1 MSGGITNL
9 FGKFIRNRLANVLGS
24 DAPDEAARQAK
35 EEFKKEFSRDVYHGQ
50 GDTQSSIGVIEG
62 PEEFYGKQG
71 RALPGGKREI
81 MVEDP
86 MGEYGGITAFQG
98 SEDKFSSGFMSDLG
112 TWVSESPRVADHF
125 AGSDYGIDKAGA
137 IYPLKLKMKNPKEYQ
152 TYEELEFDVANFDG
166 DNTEFVEALKKEGHD
181 GIMINESDT
190 DIPETRVDYVVFDG
204 SQLRSRFAE
213 FDPEMAESR
222 DIRKADGGPI
232 DLRNGIGKL
241 FTMYAG

>member
-1 MSGGITNL
+1 MAGGITNL
-9 FGKFIRNRLANVLGS
+9 FGKFIRNKLANVLGS

-50 GDTQSSIGVIEG
+50 GDTATSIGTITG
-62 PEEFYGKQG
+62 PEEIYGKQG
-71 RALPGGKREI
+71 RALPGGQREI

-86 MGEYGGITAFQG
+86 EGEYGGITAFQG
-98 SEDKFSSGFMSDLG
+98 SEDKDPSRFMSDLG
-112 TWVSESPRVADHF
+112 TWVSESPRVADEF
-125 AGSDYGIDKAGA
+125 AMAGDAGA

-213 FDPEMAESR
+213 FDPEMAEAR

-232 DLRNGIGKL
+232 DLRDGIGKL

>member
-1 MSGGITNL
+1 MSGITNL

-50 GDTQSSIGVIEG
+50 GDTATSIGVMAG
-62 PEEFYGKQG
+62 PEEVYGKQG
-71 RALPGGKREI
+71 RPLPGGQREI

-86 MGEYGGITAFQG
+86 LGEYGGITAFES
-98 SEDKFSSGFMSDLG
+98 SEDKLSSTFMSDLG

-125 AGSDYGIDKAGA
+125 AMAGEAGA

-152 TYEELEFDVANFDG
+152 TYEDLEFDVANFDG

-181 GIMINESDT
+181 GIMIRESDT

-213 FDPEMAESR
+213 FDPEAAEAR

>member
-9 FGKFIRNRLANVLGS
+9 FGKFIRNKLANVLGS

-50 GDTQSSIGVIEG
+50 GDTATSIGVMAG
-62 PEEFYGKQG
+62 PEEVYGKQG
-71 RALPGGKREI
+71 RPLPGGQREI

-86 MGEYGGITAFQG
+86 LGEYGGITAFQG
-98 SEDKFSSGFMSDLG
+98 SEDKFSSTFMSDLG
-112 TWVSESPRVADHF
+112 TWVSESPRVADEF
-125 AGSDYGIDKAGA
+125 AMAGEAGA

-152 TYEELEFDVANFDG
+152 TYEDLEFDVANFDG
-166 DNTEFVEALKKEGHD
+166 DNTEFVEALKKEGYD

>member
-9 FGKFIRNRLANVLGS
+9 FGKFIRNKLANVLGS
-24 DAPDEAARQAK
+24 DAPDEAARQAR

-50 GDTQSSIGVIEG
+50 GDTATSIGVIQG
-62 PEEFYGKQG
+62 PEELYGKQG
-71 RALPGGKREI
+71 RPLPGGQREI

-86 MGEYGGITAFQG
+86 LGEYGGITGFEG
-98 SEDKFSSGFMSDLG
+98 IEDKFPSGFMSDLG
-112 TWVSESPRVADHF
+112 TWVSESPEVADHF
-125 AGSDYGIDKAGA
+125 AMSGEAGA

-213 FDPEMAESR
+213 FDPEFAEAR
-222 DIRKADGGPI
+222 DIRRADGGPI

>member
-9 FGKFIRNRLANVLGS
+9 FGKFIRNKLANVLGS
-24 DAPDEAARQAK
+24 DAPDVAARQAK

-50 GDTQSSIGVIEG
+50 GDTATSIGTITG
-62 PEEFYGKQG
+62 PEEIYGKQG
-71 RALPGGKREI
+71 RVLPGGQREI

-86 MGEYGGITAFQG
+86 EGEYGGITAFQG
-98 SEDKFSSGFMSDLG
+98 SEDKDPSRFMSDLG
-112 TWVSESPRVADHF
+112 TWVSESPRVADDF
-125 AGSDYGIDKAGA
+125 AMAGDAGA
-137 IYPLKLKMKNPKEYQ
+137 IYPLKLKMKNPKEYE
-152 TYEELEFDVANFDG
+152 TYEDLEFDVANFDG

-181 GIMINESDT
+181 GIMIRESDT
-190 DIPETRVDYVVFDG
+190 DIPETRVDYVAFDG

-213 FDPEMAESR
+213 FDPEMAEAR

-232 DLRNGIGKL
+232 DLRAGIGDL

>member
-1 MSGGITNL
+1 MSGITNL

-50 GDTQSSIGVIEG
+50 GDTATSIGVMAG

-71 RALPGGKREI
+71 RPLPGGQREI

-86 MGEYGGITAFQG
+86 LGEYGGITAFQG
-98 SEDKFSSGFMSDLG
+98 SEDKFSSTFMSDLG
-112 TWVSESPRVADHF
+112 TWVSESPRVADEF
-125 AGSDYGIDKAGA
+125 AMAGEAGA

-152 TYEELEFDVANFDG
+152 TYEDLEFDVANFDG

-181 GIMINESDT
+181 GIMIRESDT

-213 FDPEMAESR
+213 FDPEAAESR

>member
-1 MSGGITNL
+1 MSGITNL
-9 FGKFIRNRLANVLGS
+9 FGKFIRNKLANVLGS
-24 DAPDEAARQAK
+24 DAPDVAARQAK

-50 GDTQSSIGVIEG
+50 GDTATSIGTITG
-62 PEEFYGKQG
+62 PEEIYGKQG
-71 RALPGGKREI
+71 RALPGGQREI

-86 MGEYGGITAFQG
+86 EGEYGGITAFQG
-98 SEDKFSSGFMSDLG
+98 SEDKDPSRFMSDLG
-112 TWVSESPRVADHF
+112 TWVSESPRVADDF
-125 AGSDYGIDKAGA
+125 AMAGDAGA
-137 IYPLKLKMKNPKEYQ
+137 IYPLKLKMKNPKEYE
-152 TYEELEFDVANFDG
+152 TYEDLEFDVANFDG

-181 GIMINESDT
+181 GIMIRESDT

-213 FDPEMAESR
+213 FDPEMAEAR

-232 DLRNGIGKL
+232 DLRAGIGDL

>member
-1 MSGGITNL
+1 MSGITNL
-9 FGKFIRNRLANVLGS
+9 FGKFIRNKLANVLGS
-24 DAPDEAARQAK
+24 DAPDEAARQAR

-50 GDTQSSIGVIEG
+50 GDTATSIGVIEG

-71 RALPGGKREI
+71 RPLPGGQREI

-86 MGEYGGITAFQG
+86 LGEYGGITAFES
-98 SEDKFSSGFMSDLG
+98 SEDKLSSTFMSDLG

-166 DNTEFVEALKKEGHD
+166 DNAEFVEALKKEGHD

>member
-1 MSGGITNL
+1 MSGITNL

-50 GDTQSSIGVIEG
+50 GDTATSIGVIEG

-71 RALPGGKREI
+71 RPLPGGQREI

-86 MGEYGGITAFQG
+86 LGEYGGITAFQG
-98 SEDKFSSGFMSDLG
+98 SEDKFSSTFMSDLG
-112 TWVSESPRVADHF
+112 TWVSESPRVADEF
-125 AGSDYGIDKAGA
+125 AMAGDAGA

-152 TYEELEFDVANFDG
+152 TYEDLEFDVANFDG
-166 DNTEFVEALKKEGHD
+166 DNAEFVEALKKEGHD

-232 DLRNGIGKL
+232 DLRGGIGKL

>member
-1 MSGGITNL
+1 MSVGITNL
-9 FGKFIRNRLANVLGS
+9 FRRFIQNKLASILGS

-50 GDTQSSIGVIEG
+50 RDTESSIGVMEG

-71 RALPGGKREI
+71 RPLPGDKREI

-86 MGEYGGITAFQG
+86 LGEYGGITGFEG
-98 SEDKFSSGFMSDLG
+98 IEDKSSSGFMSDLG
-112 TWVSESPRVADHF
+112 TWVTESPTVADSF
-125 AGSDYGIDKAGA
+125 AGDAGA
-137 IYPLKLKMKNPKEYQ
+137 IYPLKLKMKNPKEYD
-152 TYEELEFDVANFDG
+152 TYEELEYDFRTFDG
-166 DNTEFVEALKKEGHD
+166 DNIEFVEALKKEGHD

-204 SQLRSRFAE
+204 SQLRSIFAD
-213 FDPEMAESR
+213 FDPEAAEAR
-222 DIRKADGGPI
+222 DIRKADGGSI

>member
-1 MSGGITNL
+1 MSGITSL
-9 FGKFIRNRLANVLGS
+9 FGKFIRARLANILGS

-50 GDTQSSIGVIEG
+50 GDTATSIGVIAG
-62 PEEFYGKQG
+62 PEEFYGKTG
-71 RALPGGKREI
+71 RALPGGQREI

-86 MGEYGGITAFQG
+86 LGEYGGINAFEG
-98 SEDKFSSGFMSDLG
+98 SEDKLGNFMSDLG

-125 AGSDYGIDKAGA
+125 AGSDYGIEGKAGA
-137 IYPLKLKMKNPKEYQ
+137 IYPLKLKMKNPKEYM
-152 TYEELEFDVANFDG
+152 TYEDLEFEVANFDG
-166 DNTEFVEALKKEGHD
+166 ENTEFVEALKKEGHD
-181 GIMINESDT
+181 GIIIYESNT

-213 FDPEMAESR
+213 FDPEAAESR
-222 DIRKADGGPI
+222 DIRKADGGSI
-232 DLRNGIGKL
+232 DLRGGIGKL

>member
-1 MSGGITNL
+1 MSGITNL
-9 FGKFIRNRLANVLGS
+9 FGKFIRNKLANVLGS
-24 DAPDEAARQAK
+24 DAPDVAARQAK

-50 GDTQSSIGVIEG
+50 GDTATSIGTITG
-62 PEEFYGKQG
+62 PEEIYGKQG
-71 RALPGGKREI
+71 RALPGGQREI

-86 MGEYGGITAFQG
+86 EGEYGGITAFQG
-98 SEDKFSSGFMSDLG
+98 SEDKDPSRFMSDLG
-112 TWVSESPRVADHF
+112 TWVSESPRVADEF
-125 AGSDYGIDKAGA
+125 AMAGDAGA
-137 IYPLKLKMKNPKEYQ
+137 IYPLKLKMKNPKEYE
-152 TYEELEFDVANFDG
+152 TYEDLEFDVANFDG

-213 FDPEMAESR
+213 FDPEMAEAR

-232 DLRNGIGKL
+232 DLRDGIGKL